1 MSSTI
6 WKPQAL
12 PVDVRRRRVSSSLQ
26 YVGREIRAA
35 SHEIL
40 SLFDQAIVSA
50 TAFATAVIIGRMT
63 SPDELGFYYTTL
75 TAILIV
81 IGIQDQMIAV
91 PYMFFAKRFQGESHA
106 KYAGSVWLHHL
117 VLTSVTVLVLLGA
130 IGFFSARGSTA
141 ILPGLWALVGAAP
154 LILLREDLRRFMF
167 ADLHI
172 GSAIVVDITVSVAQL
187 AGLFVLGYFGKLTL
201 FSIFSV
207 MGGACALA
215 AVVWL
220 LIDPPQLEFSVE
232 RFRSDWTHNWAFGKW
247 ALRGHLLNSTTPYL
261 MIWLVNVAVSPAAAG
276 LLGACTSLI
285 GITRVIQAG
294 VTNVLTT
301 QASCAFTSGGW
312 SSLRRLLWRN
322 TLFLALTLGSAC
334 LLFIVTGDRLAVLVF
349 GSLGRG
355 SGPILIVLA
364 FAMLCSSFS
373 VVAGNGLWAIE
384 RARSNFF
391 ADIFC
396 AAGILGVAALAVVPF
411 GAFGAAL
418 AVLAGNCLAMV
429 VRVIILFRAWSYDTY
444 QDLAGHALCGAHIL
458 RELQAVTDAA
468 PDLPVLRRQLLVHAR
483 HETPRRCRA
492 RRGWHP
498 GRHRF
503 TQAGHGPPP
512 VPVRRPDRQERHRR
526 PRRAAHEEAPRPCPP
541 GEPARGRLPPVRRRP
556 GRAIR
561 QQRRRTRDPH
571 EQAPHQGL
579 RLHAVHDRRPAIL
592 RHPLLPV
599 DRRQARHHGT

>member
-1 MSSTI
+1 MMTAEVLDDLEI
-6 WKPQAL
+6 PAL
-12 PVDVRRRRVSSSLQ
+12 GVDMRRRSVGSSLQ
-26 YVGREIRAA
+26 YVRREIRAA

-63 SPDELGFYYTTL
+63 SPDELGFYYSTL

-81 IGIQDQMIAV
+81 IGIQDQVVAV
-91 PYMFFAKRFQGESHA
+91 PYMFYAKRFQGESHA

-117 VLTSVTVLVLLGA
+117 ALTLVTVLVLLGA
-130 IGFFSARGSTA
+130 IGFFSAKGSTA

-154 LILLREDLRRFMF
+154 LILLREDLRRFTF
-167 ADLHI
+167 ADLHL
-172 GSAIVVDITVSVAQL
+172 GTAIAVDITVSIAQL
-187 AGLFVLGYFGKLTL
+187 SGLLLLGYLGKLTL

-220 LIDPPQLEFSVE
+220 LIDRPRLEFSAE
-232 RFRSDWTHNWAFGKW
+232 RCQSDWKHNWAFGKW

-294 VTNVLTT
+294 VSNVLTT

-312 SSLRRLLWRN
+312 SALRRLLWRN
-322 TLFLALTLGSAC
+322 TVFLALTLGSAC

-364 FAMLCSSFS
+364 LGMLCSSFS
-373 VVAGNGLWAIE
+373 VVVGNGLWAID

-396 AAGILGVAALAVVPF
+396 AAGMLGVAAVAVVPF
-411 GAFGAAL
+411 GALGAAL
-418 AVLAGNCLAMV
+418 AVFAGNGLAMV
-429 VRVIILFRAWSYDTY
+429 VRLVILSSAWQED
-444 QDLAGHALCGAHIL
+444 
-458 RELQAVTDAA
+458 
-468 PDLPVLRRQLLVHAR
+468 
-483 HETPRRCRA
+483 ET
-492 RRGWHP
+492 
-498 GRHRF
+498 
-503 TQAGHGPPP
+503 
-512 VPVRRPDRQERHRR
+512 VS
-526 PRRAAHEEAPRPCPP
+526 EEGAPRT
-541 GEPARGRLPPVRRRP
+541 PA
-556 GRAIR
+556 
-561 QQRRRTRDPH
+561 
-571 EQAPHQGL
+571 
-579 RLHAVHDRRPAIL
+579 
-592 RHPLLPV
+592 
-599 DRRQARHHGT
+599 